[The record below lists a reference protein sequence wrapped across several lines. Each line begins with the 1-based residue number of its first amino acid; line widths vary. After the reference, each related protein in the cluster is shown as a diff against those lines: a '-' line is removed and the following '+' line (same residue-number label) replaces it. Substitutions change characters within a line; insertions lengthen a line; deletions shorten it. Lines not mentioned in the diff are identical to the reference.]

1 MFIYIEHAL
10 RSSRLSDRYDVVVVG
25 SGIVGAATAFHLA
38 RLGCSDVLV
47 VDAGEAAGGGTGQS
61 CAIIRSHYSI
71 TSNTALAVRSLE
83 AFRDFPAAL
92 GDEEADSGFV
102 NSGYLILAPRGR
114 TAEQLSAN
122 LAAQR
127 DAGAN
132 TFPISADEAHELHP
146 LLDLSDIAAIGYEP
160 ESGYADPYR
169 STTSLLNA
177 AKRLGVTVR
186 HRTPVRDLIVN
197 AGRVEGVVTDD
208 GPIHAGHTVVA
219 IGPWSGQLAKW
230 LGQPL
235 PLEVSRHT
243 VLTLR
248 ATDDYPADRPII
260 KDLTTAN
267 KMYFRPSSG
276 GVVLVGT
283 GDHGDPIDDPADLAV
298 PLPDEF
304 VHLQGSQIAHRM
316 PSFDDAR
323 LVDSWYG
330 PYDITPDWNPVLG
343 GVPDVDAVTIAYGFS
358 GHGFKLAPAVGEA
371 LAETVLG
378 QPTTLDI
385 TPYRLSRFEEGALL
399 SGAYGIGSIS

>member
-1 MFIYIEHAL
+1 MSEH
-10 RSSRLSDRYDVVVVG
+10 YDVVVVG

-38 RLGCSDVLV
+38 RLGCTNVLV

-83 AFRDFPAAL
+83 AFRDFPSAL
-92 GDEEADSGFV
+92 GDEDADSGFV
-102 NSGYLILAPRGR
+102 NSGYLILAPHGR
-114 TAEQLSAN
+114 LADQLSAN

-127 DAGAN
+127 ATGAN
-132 TFPISADEAHELHP
+132 TYEVDADEALALHP
-146 LLDLSDIAAIGYEP
+146 LLDLGDIAAIGYEP
-160 ESGYADPYR
+160 DSGYADPYR

-186 HRTPVRDLIVN
+186 HATPVRDLIVN
-197 AGRVEGVVTDD
+197 AGRVDGIVTDQ
-208 GPIHAGHTVVA
+208 GEIHAGHTVVA
-219 IGPWSGQLAKW
+219 IGPWSGELAKW
-230 LGQPL
+230 IDQPL

-248 ATDDYPADRPII
+248 VDDDYPATRPII

-283 GDHGDPIDDPADLAV
+283 GDHGAPIDDPADLAV
-298 PLPDEF
+298 PLDDDF
-304 VHLQGSQIAHRM
+304 VQLQGGQIAARM
-316 PSFDDAR
+316 PSFADAA
-323 LVDSWYG
+323 LVNSWYG

-343 GVPDVDAVTIAYGFS
+343 AVPDVDSLTIAYGFS

-371 LAETVLG
+371 LAETVLAK
-378 QPTTLDI
+378 PTTIDI
-385 TPYRLSRFEEGALL
+385 APYRLSRFSEGALL
-399 SGAYGIGSIS
+399 TGTYGIGSIS